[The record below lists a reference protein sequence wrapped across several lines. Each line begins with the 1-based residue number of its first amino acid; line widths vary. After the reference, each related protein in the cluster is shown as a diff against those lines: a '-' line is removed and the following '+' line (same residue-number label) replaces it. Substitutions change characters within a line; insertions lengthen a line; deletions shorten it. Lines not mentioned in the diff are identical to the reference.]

1 MNFRALALAFAVA
14 VPSVVS
20 LSPSAPFDGPR
31 PAAASVAVLV
41 SFEELVNRS
50 SHVIVATA
58 GEQKSLWEELPSG
71 RRIVTYT
78 RLAVERTVAG
88 PVEKEIWVRT
98 LGGVVD
104 KIGQSVSGE
113 ASFVRGARALVFVS
127 TVDGQIVVTG
137 RAQGHYPIVE
147 VKDQAP
153 TLASSP
159 DAGALLPR
167 RGPTI
172 SARERLVGTALE
184 EAISTVK
191 QARRST
197 R

>member
-20 LSPSAPFDGPR
+20 LSPSAPLDGPR
-31 PAAASVAVLV
+31 PAAASVAVLI
-41 SFEELVNRS
+41 SFDELVNRS
-50 SHVIVATA
+50 SHVLVATA
-58 GEQKSLWEELPSG
+58 GEQKSLLEDLPSG

-78 RLAVERTVAG
+78 RLTVERSVAG
-88 PVEKEIWVRT
+88 PADKEVWVRT
-98 LGGVVD
+98 LGGVVG

-113 ASFVRGARALVFVS
+113 ATFAPGARSLVFLS
-127 TVDGQIVVTG
+127 AIDGQVVVTG
-137 RAQGHYPIVE
+137 RAQGHYPIIAL
-147 VKDQAP
+147 KDQAP
-153 TLASSP
+153 TLGSSP

-172 SARERLVGTALE
+172 SARERLLGVALE
-184 EAISTVK
+184 EAIATVK
-191 QARRST
+191 QARRSS